1 MCTCSAN
8 YTGDTCGIQTKSNQT
23 MDTWLGPPDSA
34 KMIGIVSIAQSSP
47 AALVSAMPSIYAS
60 IPAETKANMS
70 WTQEEMIDSVDFEMS
85 PVDVNTAF
93 TPIVDEQL
101 GNCFTFNYANKTNQG
116 QFKARLAGQQR
127 ALTVTLKLHPAEQ
140 VAWIDSA
147 AISTYIHAP
156 GTPPSQGVLYSV
168 KGGTV
173 VLIGLHKTIT
183 KLKYGCLKSRDEL
196 KGNYYEDGD
205 YTRDVGVVRWTK
217 ESEIVQGCLSACYQ
231 DKVFAKC
238 GCMDASFKKAA
249 SASQCLFKDS
259 DCVSAISAQ
268 YGDPSSWST
277 CKCMPECYQETYTLV
292 STRAALPFKLPKC
305 TNVTDGCP
313 DDVIESVS
321 RLTIYV
327 ESLESEV
334 YVEVEKLPF
343 ISMLSQVG
351 GQLGFLFGMSI
362 VGILEIVILCATIGK
377 NQCAH
382 TSK

>member
-1 MCTCSAN
+1 MLRLSGFSLQKLKLGNLCSQ
-8 YTGDTCGIQTKSNQT
+8 QTSPAAVLNLGKTFAAFPTSTARVYNMQQDAT
-23 MDTWLGPPDSA
+23 VSTWQPFAQKTAQSQCARAVRITQATPVA
-34 KMIGIVSIAQSSP
+34 YIVSIAQSSP

-168 KGGTV
+168 KGGT
-173 VLIGLHKTIT
+173 TIT

-205 YTRDVGVVRWTK
+205 YTRDVGV
-217 ESEIVQGCLSACYQ
+217 
-231 DKVFAKC
+231 
-238 GCMDASFKKAA
+238 
-249 SASQCLFKDS
+249 
-259 DCVSAISAQ
+259 
-268 YGDPSSWST
+268 
-277 CKCMPECYQETYTLV
+277 
-292 STRAALPFKLPKC
+292 LPKC